1 MTRHLTCL
9 GRLAPACQLLATL
22 GLLTGCASHQ
32 ALYEKPGVSEAD
44 RKRDQSACV
53 RVALSS
59 GQPAQIGPATIDRD
73 VFAQCME
80 TKGYTLRQQ

>member
-1 MTRHLTCL
+1 V
-9 GRLAPACQLLATL
+9 TL

-44 RKRDQSACV
+44 QRDQSACV
-53 RVALSS
+53 RVALTS
-59 GQPAQIGPATIDRD
+59 GQPAQIGAATIDRD

-80 TKGYTLRQQ
+80 TKGYTRRQQ

>member
-9 GRLAPACQLLATL
+9 GRFVPACQLLVTL

-32 ALYEKPGVSEAD
+32 ALYEKPGVNEAD

-53 RVALSS
+53 RVALTS

>member
-1 MTRHLTCL
+1 MTRYLMCL
-9 GRLAPACQLLATL
+9 GRFVPACQLLVMLA
-22 GLLTGCASHQ
+22 LLTGCANHQ
-32 ALYEKPGVSEAD
+32 ALYEKPGVSEVD

-53 RVALSS
+53 RVALTS

>member
-1 MTRHLTCL
+1 MKRHVTRL
-9 GRLAPACQLLATL
+9 GRLVPACQLLVTL
-22 GLLTGCASHQ
+22 GLLTGCASQ
-32 ALYEKPGVSEAD
+32 QTVYEKSGDSEAD

-59 GQPAQIGPATIDRD
+59 GQPAQIGPATVDRD

-80 TKGYTLRQQ
+80 AKGYTLRQK